1 MGTFSIGHLLVVLLV
16 VILVFGTKKLRNIGS
31 DLGDAIKGFRQS
43 MREGEREED
52 FPKSSSSTST
62 TPIIQDDKGKVI
74 EGQLTDKQIKSN
86 G

>member
-31 DLGDAIKGFRQS
+31 DLGDAIKSFRQS

-52 FPKSSSSTST
+52 STRPT
-62 TPIIQDDKGKVI
+62 PVTKTPIIQDDKGQVI
-74 EGQLTDKQIKSN
+74 EGQVTEKQIKSN

>member
-31 DLGDAIKGFRQS
+31 DLGDAIKNFRHS

-52 FPKSSSSTST
+52 STRPAPVT
-62 TPIIQDDKGKVI
+62 NTPISQDDKNKVI
-74 EGQLTDKQIKSN
+74 EGQVTEKQIKSN

>member
-31 DLGDAIKGFRQS
+31 DLGDAIKNFRHS

-52 FPKSSSSTST
+52 FSKSPSSTNT

-74 EGQLTDKQIKSN
+74 EGQVTEKQIKSN

>member
-52 FPKSSSSTST
+52 STRPTSVTNAQISQNDKSN
-62 TPIIQDDKGKVI
+62 VI
-74 EGQLTDKQIKSN
+74 EGQVTEKQIKSN

>member
-43 MREGEREED
+43 MREGEKEED
-52 FPKSSSSTST
+52 STRPTAVTNSQISQTDKSNM
-62 TPIIQDDKGKVI
+62 I
-74 EGQLTDKQIKSN
+74 EGQVTEKQIKSN

>member
-52 FPKSSSSTST
+52 FSKSSSSTNT
-62 TPIIQDDKGKVI
+62 TPIIQDDKSKII
-74 EGQLTDKQIKSN
+74 EGQVTEKQIKSN

>member
-52 FPKSSSSTST
+52 STRPTSVTNSQISQNDKSN
-62 TPIIQDDKGKVI
+62 VI
-74 EGQLTDKQIKSN
+74 EGQVTEKQIKSN